1 MRCFLIIQFKNY
13 NFRLAL
19 YVLLLNLLGVYV
31 IRSATNQ
38 DMAYVGKQIMGIVV
52 GFTIVLILSLID
64 YHRIMAFAPVIYA
77 VCIIGLIAVLLF
89 DKMSITQHDGWFCR
103 ESDRFSRRSL

>member
-1 MRCFLIIQFKNY
+1 MMLFDYQFKNY

-38 DMAYVGKQIMGIVV
+38 D
-52 GFTIVLILSLID
+52 
-64 YHRIMAFAPVIYA
+64 
-77 VCIIGLIAVLLF
+77 IGLRWEA
-89 DKMSITQHDGWFCR
+89 DHGNCGWIYHC
-103 ESDRFSRRSL
+103 SHSVAD